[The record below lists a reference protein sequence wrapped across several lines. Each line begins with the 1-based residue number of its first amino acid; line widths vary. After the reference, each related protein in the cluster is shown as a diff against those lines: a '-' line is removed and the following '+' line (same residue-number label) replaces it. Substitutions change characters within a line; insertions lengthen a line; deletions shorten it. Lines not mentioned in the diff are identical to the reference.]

1 MSVVDAGIR
10 RNAAHRALA
19 TLWRNPVFVLVAA
32 SLIVFTAF
40 GIRQSFGLFM
50 RPITL
55 DLGWGRETLSMTLAT
70 QQLMMGLAAPFA
82 GALADRWGA
91 PRTVALGGT
100 LFGLGVFIMSQSTS
114 PEWMLGGA
122 GFLGGLGLGACG
134 MPLILTVV
142 GQVAPAEKRSLWLG
156 IATASATGGQ
166 LVFVPISQSL
176 LSGYDWVVVLI
187 VLSMFAGL
195 IVPMAFSMSA
205 SVTAETGKDSKIKLG
220 EALREA
226 RRHRGYVLLTA
237 GFFVCGFQVSFIAVH
252 LPAYLIDQGASA
264 ALGATA
270 LALIALFNMAGSWTA
285 GWLGGRVRKKYLLCA
300 IYMVRS
306 MVIAVFV
313 MLPTGPVTVT
323 IFAAVIGFVWLGT
336 VPPTSGLVAQ
346 IFGVRYM
353 GVLYGIV
360 YLGHQLGSFSGV
372 WLGGWIFDATGN
384 YDIIWW
390 AAVDLGVLSAVLHL
404 LMSDKPVDRLEQQA
418 E

>member
-1 MSVVDAGIR
+1 MSVIVTELRG
-10 RNAAHRALA
+10 NAAHRVMAR
-19 TLWRNPVFVLVAA
+19 LWRSPVFVLVAA

-91 PRTVALGGT
+91 PRTVALGGA
-100 LFGLGVFIMSQSTS
+100 LFALGVFIMSQSTS
-114 PEWMLGGA
+114 PGWMLGSA
-122 GFLGGLGLGACG
+122 GIMGGLGLGACG
-134 MPLILTVV
+134 LPLILSVV
-142 GQVAPAEKRSLWLG
+142 GQVAPEEKRSLWLG

-166 LVFVPISQSL
+166 LVFVPFSQSL
-176 LSGYDWVVVLI
+176 LSGYDWVVVLV
-187 VLSMFAGL
+187 VLSMFAGM

-205 SVTAETGKDSKIKLG
+205 SVTAETGKDCKIDLG

-270 LALIALFNMAGSWTA
+270 LALIALFNMAGSWAA
-285 GWLGGRVRKKYLLCA
+285 GWLAGKMRKKYVLCA

-306 MVIAVFV
+306 MVIAVFIMV
-313 MLPTGPVTVT
+313 PTGPVTVMV
-323 IFAAVIGFVWLGT
+323 FAAAIGFVWLST

-390 AAVDLGVLSAVLHL
+390 AAVDLGVLSALLHL
-404 LMSDKPVDRLEQQA
+404 LMSDKPVERLERQDA
-418 E
+418 

>member
-1 MSVVDAGIR
+1 MSVIDTGIR
-10 RNAAHRALA
+10 RNTAHRTL
-19 TLWRNPVFVLVAA
+19 TRLWRSPVFVLVTA

-91 PRTVALGGT
+91 PRTVALGGA
-100 LFGLGVFIMSQSTS
+100 LFAAGIFIMSQSTS
-114 PEWMLGGA
+114 PEWMLGSA
-122 GFLGGLGLGACG
+122 GIMGGLGLGACG
-134 MPLILTVV
+134 LPLVLAVV
-142 GQVAPAEKRSLWLG
+142 GQIAPADKRSLWLG

-166 LVFVPISQSL
+166 LVFVPFSQSL
-176 LSGYDWVVVLI
+176 LSGYDWVVVLV
-187 VLSMFAGL
+187 VLSMFAGM
-195 IVPMAFSMSA
+195 IVPMAFSMSG
-205 SVTAETGKDSKIKLG
+205 SVTAETGKDSGINLG

-226 RRHRGYVLLTA
+226 RRHRGYVMLTA

-270 LALIALFNMAGSWTA
+270 LALIALFNMAGSWAA
-285 GWLGGRVRKKYLLCA
+285 GWLAGKMRKKYVLCA
-300 IYMVRS
+300 IYMLRS
-306 MVIAVFV
+306 MVIAVFIMV
-313 MLPTGPVTVT
+313 PTGPVTVMV
-323 IFAAVIGFVWLGT
+323 FAAAIGFVWLST

-372 WLGGWIFDATGN
+372 WLGGWIFDSTGN

-390 AAVDLGVLSAVLHL
+390 AAVDLGVLSALLHL
-404 LMSDKPVDRLEQQA
+404 LMSDKPVERLEQQA
-418 E
+418 A